1 MNSRTS
7 SVIFALIILVAT
19 IFWSFYSLLPRVI
32 ENEEIPLNDFSTKRA
47 LVHVKEMSKKPHYV
61 GSAAHAKVRAYVI
74 EELQK
79 LGLTVEIQQQSITNV
94 KWRASAII
102 YNIIAR
108 IPGENHSNALMLLS
122 HYDSSP
128 HASLGASDA
137 ASGVAT
143 ILEGVRAY
151 LAEGN
156 KPKNDIIILIS
167 DAEELGL
174 LGAKAF
180 VKYHRWAKDVRL
192 VLNFEARGS
201 GGPSYMLLETN
212 QGNENFIKAFSN
224 ANAPFPISNSIAYS
238 IYKTLPNDTDLTVFR
253 EDADIDGYNFA
264 FIDDHFDYH
273 TAQDSYERLDVN
285 TLQHQGAYL
294 TSTLDYFSKN
304 DLSKLKS
311 ERDAIFFN
319 IAPFGLIHYPF
330 SWIIPLLCIA
340 FVLFLILIIYGFK
353 TSKLT
358 IKSILKG
365 FIPFFITLV
374 FVGLFAVLG
383 WKFLQYIYPQYNDMI
398 NKFTYNGSLYIIA
411 FSFISVA
418 IFLII
423 YKRYEK
429 KVSTENLIV
438 APLII
443 WGIVAAL
450 SYFYLIGATYTVV
463 PLLAALLSFG
473 LLLLP
478 KKQLFPLWFHAALA
492 FPLLMLF
499 MPFVYMLPVA
509 LGLEMMVA
517 SMVLLVLILSL
528 LIPVLMPLNIKWIKS
543 MVVLIGIVALF
554 SAHLNANFDEHNKK
568 PNSLIYLMNIDN
580 NTASWLS
587 FDTHLDDFTAQY
599 LTQNSTVT
607 NEKLAFKSKFG
618 SRLKYEEKTALI
630 DLPLPDITVLSD
642 SLNDYKRTIK
652 LMIIS
657 NRNANKIEM
666 MATNPLHVYSL
677 TINGDKIESNNNKPL
692 FQLDKNTQLM
702 SYFFTENEPLMVE
715 IVVPSFEDINMA
727 VYESKFDLLTNEM
740 LNVNSRTNNM
750 MPKPYVTSDA
760 TVIVKQLNFIV
771 NEQ

>member
-1 MNSRTS
+1 M
-7 SVIFALIILVAT
+7 
-19 IFWSFYSLLPRVI
+19 
-32 ENEEIPLNDFSTKRA
+32 K
-47 LVHVKEMSKKPHYV
+47 
-61 GSAAHAKVRAYVI
+61 
-74 EELQK
+74 
-79 LGLTVEIQQQSITNV
+79 
-94 KWRASAII
+94 
-102 YNIIAR
+102 
-108 IPGENHSNALMLLS
+108 
-122 HYDSSP
+122 
-128 HASLGASDA
+128 
-137 ASGVAT
+137 
-143 ILEGVRAY
+143 
-151 LAEGN
+151 
-156 KPKNDIIILIS
+156 
-167 DAEELGL
+167 
-174 LGAKAF
+174 
-180 VKYHRWAKDVRL
+180 
-192 VLNFEARGS
+192 
-201 GGPSYMLLETN
+201 
-212 QGNENFIKAFSN
+212 
-224 ANAPFPISNSIAYS
+224 
-238 IYKTLPNDTDLTVFR
+238 
-253 EDADIDGYNFA
+253 
-264 FIDDHFDYH
+264 
-273 TAQDSYERLDVN
+273 
-285 TLQHQGAYL
+285 
-294 TSTLDYFSKN
+294 
-304 DLSKLKS
+304 
-311 ERDAIFFN
+311 
-319 IAPFGLIHYPF
+319 
-330 SWIIPLLCIA
+330 
-340 FVLFLILIIYGFK
+340 
-353 TSKLT
+353 
-358 IKSILKG
+358 
-365 FIPFFITLV
+365 
-374 FVGLFAVLG
+374 
-383 WKFLQYIYPQYNDMI
+383 

-568 PNSLIYLMNIDN
+568 PNSLIYLMNIDD